1 MLFAQEVLLFE
12 PDDWQKQALMDL
24 AESPKV
30 AIKSGQGVGK
40 TGMEAVALL
49 WFLCCYPYP
58 RIVATA
64 PTKQQLHDVLWSE
77 VSKWMSKSP
86 LLSDILKWTKTY
98 IYMVGNEKR
107 WFAVARTATKP
118 ENMQGFHEDN
128 MLFIVDE
135 ASGVADP
142 IMEAILGTLSGANNK
157 LLMCGNPTRTSGT
170 FYDAFNVDRSI
181 YRCHTVS
188 SADSKRTN
196 KQNIESLIRKYGRDS
211 NVVLVR
217 VFGEFPKQEDDV
229 FIALSIVEHCCMLDL
244 PDDVPIK
251 RISFGVDVARY
262 GSDET
267 VIAKNVGGRITLPVS
282 FRGQSLMTTVGKI
295 VQLYR
300 QAITEFPRYR
310 GKIYINIDDCGL
322 GGGVTDRLEEVKQE
336 EKLTRMVIVPVNA
349 AGKVP
354 EETLGDGKQK
364 ACDIYDKSYK
374 VDCTLPRENL
384 RYIHV
389 LHVGF
394 DNQVHEGELVV
405 NKDIADDVLEIFK
418 ELYESG
424 YQIEKVRL
432 VDEYDADDESSM
444 SDNNSSA
451 FNFRFISHT
460 TKISKHGMGMAVD
473 INTLYNPYV
482 KTVDGELSIEPAN
495 GADYV
500 DRSKDFSHK
509 IDHDDLCYKLFTEH
523 GFEWGGDWS
532 HSKDYQHFEK

>member
-1 MLFAQEVLLFE
+1 
-12 PDDWQKQALMDL
+12 MDKKL
-24 AESPKV
+24 SSPLSTLQWVDRDMVKPNDYNPN
-30 AIKSGQGVGK
+30 K
-40 TGMEAVALL
+40 
-49 WFLCCYPYP
+49 
-58 RIVATA
+58 
-64 PTKQQLHDVLWSE
+64 
-77 VSKWMSKSP
+77 VSKQNLE
-86 LLSDILKWTKTY
+86 LLKQSILTNGWTLPIVVRPDFT
-98 IYMVGNEKR
+98 IID
-107 WFAVARTATKP
+107 
-118 ENMQGFHEDN
+118 GFHRWTVAGEEPLKS
-128 MLFIVDE
+128 MLEGKVPVVIVEHKDK
-135 ASGVADP
+135 AGNIYGTVTHNR
-142 IMEAILGTLSGANNK
+142 AILGTLSGANNK

-196 KQNIESLIRKYGRDS
+196 KQNIESLIRKYGKDS

-364 ACDIYDKSYK
+364 ACDIYDNMTTYLWGTVKDALMMEEVS
-374 VDCTLPRENL
+374 LEN
-384 RYIHV
+384 
-389 LHVGF
+389 
-394 DNQVHEGELVV
+394 DNELVAQFTCR
-405 NKDIADDVLEIFK
+405 KYRLTSRGKMLLESKEEMKKRGIDSPDRADAVAL
-418 ELYESG
+418 SC
-424 YQIEKVRL
+424 YQKKTFNIGSL
-432 VDEYDADDESSM
+432 VD
-444 SDNNSSA
+444 
-451 FNFRFISHT
+451 
-460 TKISKHGMGMAVD
+460 
-473 INTLYNPYV
+473 
-482 KTVDGELSIEPAN
+482 
-495 GADYV
+495 
-500 DRSKDFSHK
+500 
-509 IDHDDLCYKLFTEH
+509 
-523 GFEWGGDWS
+523 
-532 HSKDYQHFEK
+532 